1 MEEEKNVKRKLF
13 LILFLALAAV
23 FSLSSAG
30 AEDTRIFDR
39 ADLFTRGEEQ
49 SLAEEIARFQEETGM
64 DFVIV
69 TSDEAHGDASQ
80 QQVAD
85 AFYDR
90 GGFGLDEENSGIL
103 YYIDMY
109 ERWHYLSTTGKM
121 IDYMTDERIASAI
134 ESCKGELSRG
144 AYARAASRMIS
155 LVSGYVKKGIPE
167 GQYRYDVVTGQRL
180 TARHK
185 ALTSTEMLVC
195 AAIAMAVGLGFVVVV
210 RSRYKL
216 KGETYRYDFRG
227 NCRLNMTDREDTYL
241 RTTTTRAR
249 KPDPPQGG
257 GGFQG
262 GGFGGGGGSGVHT
275 SGGTSHGGGGGRF

>member
-1 MEEEKNVKRKLF
+1 MKRKLF
-13 LILFLALAAV
+13 LIVFLALAAV
-23 FSLSSAG
+23 FHLSSAG

-39 ADLFTRGEEQ
+39 AGLFTRGEEQ

-69 TSDEAHGDASQ
+69 TSDEEHGDASQ

-121 IDYMTDERIASAI
+121 IDYMTDERVASAI

-155 LVSGYVKKGIPE
+155 LVGGYVKKGIPE

-227 NCRLNMTDREDTYL
+227 NCRMEMTGREDTYL
-241 RTTTTRAR
+241 RTTTTRSR